1 MGAVLL
7 VAAVAALASASHT
20 TASAAAAAAFVSPR
34 HHNLRLQPPV
44 ARSRS
49 GSRSLEALEW
59 RSGTSSASGRQRGQ
73 VDARLS
79 FRLTSKRLFNLVKD
93 IGRRSSR
100 TILGGERG
108 GRASEIPHDEVT
120 YR

>member
-1 MGAVLL
+1 M
-7 VAAVAALASASHT
+7 
-20 TASAAAAAAFVSPR
+20 
-34 HHNLRLQPPV
+34 

-49 GSRSLEALEW
+49 GSRSLEALLAPLPTTTPTEW
-59 RSGTSSASGRQRGQ
+59 GGSSASGRQRGQ